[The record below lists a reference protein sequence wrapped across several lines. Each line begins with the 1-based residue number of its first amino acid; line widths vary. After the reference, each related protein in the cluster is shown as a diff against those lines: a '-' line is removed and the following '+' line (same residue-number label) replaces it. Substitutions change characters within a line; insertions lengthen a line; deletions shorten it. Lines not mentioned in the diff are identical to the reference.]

1 MNFLPVVCLLAL
13 TNLSHALNLQLSF
26 NETSF
31 GINTSGTF
39 RLTGEIPM
47 WGIGWSGPGFPIGF
61 NDGDG
66 SGITSYTFGTQYR
79 GSNSANLPN
88 NYYFTLDS
96 YDATG
101 TAVRDGVTHSVI
113 PGERAVWIQIFNR
126 QPNIQVYV
134 GPNPPATMYNPF
146 ASAFVDISG
155 TFGVNSSVNSGQT
168 PASQGITFDNLAGTY
183 NSSEND
189 PSGTFTISVP
199 EPSSA
204 SLLCLATIPLLLR
217 RRHIMDIS

>member
-1 MNFLPVVCLLAL
+1 MIILFVICLLAL
-13 TNLSHALNLQLSF
+13 TNLSHALNLQLAF

-31 GINTSGTF
+31 GINTTGSFT
-39 RLTGEIPM
+39 LKGEIPM
-47 WGIGWSGPGFPIGF
+47 WGIGWSGPGFPIGLF
-61 NDGDG
+61 DGDG

-79 GSNSANLPN
+79 GGNTANLPD

-101 TAVRDGVTHSVI
+101 TAIRDGLTHPI
-113 PGERAVWIQIFNR
+113 LPGTHALWVQIFNK
-126 QPNIQVYV
+126 QPTLQVYV
-134 GPNPPATMYNPF
+134 GPEPKATMYNPF

-183 NSSEND
+183 NSGEYD
-189 PSGTFTISVP
+189 PAGSFTITVP
-199 EPSSA
+199 EPSTL
-204 SLLCLATIPLLLR
+204 SLLSLAAAPLFFR
-217 RRHIMDIS
+217 RRKSS

>member
-1 MNFLPVVCLLAL
+1 MRLSFVICLLAL
-13 TNLSHALNLQLSF
+13 TNLSHALNLQLTF

-31 GINTSGTF
+31 GINTTGTF
-39 RLTGEIPM
+39 TLKGEIPM
-47 WGIGWSGPGFPIGF
+47 WGIGWSGPGFPIGLF
-61 NDGDG
+61 DGDG

-79 GSNSANLPN
+79 GGNTANLPD

-101 TAVRDGVTHSVI
+101 TAFRDGLTHPI
-113 PGERAVWIQIFNR
+113 LPGTRALWVQIFNK
-126 QPNIQVYV
+126 QPTLQVYV
-134 GPNPPATMYNPF
+134 GPEPKATMYNPF

-155 TFGVNSSVNSGQT
+155 TFGVNSSVNSGLT

-189 PSGTFTISVP
+189 PTGTFTITVP
-199 EPSSA
+199 EPSIT
-204 SLLCLATIPLLLR
+204 SLVLLSTLPLLLR
-217 RRHIMDIS
+217 RRHS

>member
-1 MNFLPVVCLLAL
+1 
-13 TNLSHALNLQLSF
+13 
-26 NETSF
+26 
-31 GINTSGTF
+31 
-39 RLTGEIPM
+39 
-47 WGIGWSGPGFPIGF
+47 
-61 NDGDG
+61 
-66 SGITSYTFGTQYR
+66 
-79 GSNSANLPN
+79 
-88 NYYFTLDS
+88 
-96 YDATG
+96 
-101 TAVRDGVTHSVI
+101 
-113 PGERAVWIQIFNR
+113 
-126 QPNIQVYV
+126 
-134 GPNPPATMYNPF
+134 MYNPF

>member
-1 MNFLPVVCLLAL
+1 MRVLFVTCLLAL
-13 TNLSHALNLQLSF
+13 TSLSHALNLQLTF

-31 GINTSGTF
+31 GINTTGTF
-39 RLTGEIPM
+39 TLKGEIPV
-47 WGIGWSGPGFPIGF
+47 WGIGWSGPGFPIGLF
-61 NDGDG
+61 DGDG

-79 GSNSANLPN
+79 GGNTVNLAD

-101 TAVRDGVTHSVI
+101 TAIRDGLTHPI
-113 PGERAVWIQIFNR
+113 LPGTHALWVQIFNK
-126 QPNIQVYV
+126 QPTLQVYV
-134 GPNPPATMYNPF
+134 GPEPKATMYNPF

-189 PSGTFTISVP
+189 PTGTFTITVP
-199 EPSSA
+199 EPSTL
-204 SLLCLATIPLLLR
+204 SLISLAAVPLLLR
-217 RRHIMDIS
+217 HNRRTTGY

>member
-1 MNFLPVVCLLAL
+1 MRTLPVICLLAL
-13 TNLSHALNLQLSF
+13 TNLSHALNLQLTF

-47 WGIGWSGPGFPIGF
+47 WGIGWSGSGGMPPPL
-61 NDGDG
+61 GDG
-66 SGITSYTFGTQYR
+66 TGIDSFTFGTQYR

-101 TAVRDGVTHSVI
+101 TAIRDGLTHQVVPNS
-113 PGERAVWIQIFNR
+113 RALWVQIFNK
-126 QPNIQVYV
+126 QPVIQVYV
-134 GPNPPATMYNPF
+134 GPNPPATMDNPF

>member
-1 MNFLPVVCLLAL
+1 MKRVFAICLLAL
-13 TNLSHALNLQLSF
+13 SNLSHALNLQLTF

-39 RLTGEIPM
+39 TLQGEIPM
-47 WGIGWSGPGFPIGF
+47 WGIGWSGPGFPIGL

-79 GSNSANLPN
+79 GGNTANLPD

-101 TAVRDGVTHSVI
+101 TAIRDGLTHPI
-113 PGERAVWIQIFNR
+113 LPGTRALWVQIFNK
-126 QPNIQVYV
+126 QPTLQVYV
-134 GPNPPATMYNPF
+134 GPEPKATMNNPF

-168 PASQGITFDNLAGTY
+168 PASQGISFDNLAGTF
-183 NSSEND
+183 NSGEYD
-189 PSGTFTISVP
+189 PAGSFTITVP
-199 EPSSA
+199 EPSTL
-204 SLLCLATIPLLLR
+204 SLLSLSIAPLFFR
-217 RRHIMDIS
+217 RRKSS

>member
-1 MNFLPVVCLLAL
+1 MRVLFVTFLLAL
-13 TNLSHALNLQLSF
+13 TNLSHALNLQLTF

-31 GINTSGTF
+31 GINTTGTF
-39 RLTGEIPM
+39 TLKGEIPM
-47 WGIGWSGPGFPIGF
+47 WGIGWSGPGFPIGLF
-61 NDGDG
+61 DGDG

-79 GSNSANLPN
+79 GGNTANLPD
-88 NYYFTLDS
+88 NYFFTLDS

-101 TAVRDGVTHSVI
+101 TAIRDGLTHPI
-113 PGERAVWIQIFNR
+113 LPGTHALWVQIFNK
-126 QPNIQVYV
+126 QPTLQVYV
-134 GPNPPATMYNPF
+134 GPEPKATMYNPF

-189 PSGTFTISVP
+189 PAGTFTIAVP
-199 EPSSA
+199 EPSIT
-204 SLLCLATIPLLLR
+204 SLVLLSILPLLLR
-217 RRHIMDIS
+217 RRHS

>member
-1 MNFLPVVCLLAL
+1 MKFLWVICLLAL

-26 NETSF
+26 NETEF

-39 RLTGEIPM
+39 TLTGEIPM
-47 WGIGWSGPGFPIGF
+47 WGIGSS
-61 NDGDG
+61 GDG

-101 TAVRDGVTHSVI
+101 TAIRDGLTHQVVPNS
-113 PGERAVWIQIFNR
+113 RALWVQIFNK
-126 QPNIQVYV
+126 QPVIQVYV
-134 GPNPPATMYNPF
+134 GPNPPATMDNPF

-189 PSGTFTISVP
+189 PAGTFTITVP
-199 EPSSA
+199 EPSTA
-204 SLLCLATIPLLLR
+204 SLILLSGLPLLFR
-217 RRHIMDIS
+217 RRNGGPAT

>member
-1 MNFLPVVCLLAL
+1 MKLLWVICLLAL

-26 NETSF
+26 NETEF

-39 RLTGEIPM
+39 TLTGEIPM
-47 WGIGWSGPGFPIGF
+47 WGIGSS
-61 NDGDG
+61 GDG

-101 TAVRDGVTHSVI
+101 TAIRDGLTHQVVPNS
-113 PGERAVWIQIFNR
+113 RALWVQIFNK
-126 QPNIQVYV
+126 QPVIQVYV
-134 GPNPPATMYNPF
+134 GPNPPATMDNPF

-189 PSGTFTISVP
+189 PAGTFTITVP
-199 EPSSA
+199 EPSTA
-204 SLLCLATIPLLLR
+204 SLILLSGLPLLFR
-217 RRHIMDIS
+217 RRNGGPAT

>member
-1 MNFLPVVCLLAL
+1 MRFLAL
-13 TNLSHALNLQLSF
+13 FCFFTLTTWSHALTLQLNF
-26 NETSF
+26 NETEF

-39 RLTGEIPM
+39 TLNGEIPM
-47 WGIGWSGPGFPIGF
+47 WGIGWSGPGFPIGL

-79 GSNSANLPN
+79 GGNTANLPN

-101 TAVRDGVTHSVI
+101 TAIRDGLTHPI
-113 PGERAVWIQIFNR
+113 LPDARALWVQIFNK
-126 QPNIQVYV
+126 QPTLQVYV
-134 GPNPPATMYNPF
+134 GPEPKATMYNPF

-155 TFGVNSSVNSGQT
+155 TFQVNSSVNTGQT

-189 PSGTFTISVP
+189 PTGTFTITVP
-199 EPSSA
+199 EPSIL
-204 SLLCLATIPLLLR
+204 SLLSVAAVPLLLR
-217 RRHIMDIS
+217 RRKSS